1 MVLRNA
7 RASGDLRLAGRLTS
21 TSRPARL
28 SATTLAARGDELID
42 EAARRSRASLRARGA
57 RLIANALPI
66 AQTSLGAA
74 LAWVVAHD
82 VIGHQRPFFA
92 PIAATI
98 SLGVTLGARGRR
110 TIEMVVGVSVGVLVG
125 DLLTAAIGHGTW
137 QIALF
142 VALAMAAALALGGGP
157 LLVGQ
162 AASSA
167 VLVASLAPPTNGV
180 DLSRSL
186 DALIGGTI
194 GLGIHYLLPVD
205 VVGRARRATAPLIAE
220 LAGALEDVADA
231 LEARDLDRAEAALER
246 ARHADALAAR
256 LHDAVSVGVETAR
269 LAPPRRGA
277 RGQLALYAGAAHHLE
292 LAVRNVRVLAR
303 GAVRALVLEDNV
315 PPDVPL
321 AVRELA
327 AAVRALGREL
337 ETGDGAEEVRD
348 AAVRAA
354 GHATQVLEGTSNL
367 SVSVLVGQVRST
379 AVDLLR
385 ALGLEHDD
393 ARRVVVDAARSLEED

>member
-1 MVLRNA
+1 M
-7 RASGDLRLAGRLTS
+7 
-21 TSRPARL
+21 
-28 SATTLAARGDELID
+28 
-42 EAARRSRASLRARGA
+42 
-57 RLIANALPI
+57 
-66 AQTSLGAA
+66 
-74 LAWVVAHD
+74 
-82 VIGHQRPFFA
+82 IGHPRPFFA

-110 TIEMVVGVSVGVLVG
+110 TLEMVVGVSLGVLVG
-125 DLLTAAIGHGTW
+125 DLLTAAIGHGTL

-142 VALAMAAALALGGGP
+142 VALAMAAALLVGGSP

-167 VLVASLAPPTNGV
+167 VLVAALAPPHGGI
-180 DLSRSL
+180 DLSRGL
-186 DALIGGTI
+186 DALTGGVI
-194 GLGIHYLLPVD
+194 GLGVHYLLPVD
-205 VVGRARRATAPLIAE
+205 VVGRARRAAGPLIDE
-220 LAGALEDVADA
+220 LAGALDDIADG
-231 LEARDLDRAEAALER
+231 LETRDAERAEAALQR
-246 ARHADALAAR
+246 ARAADALAAT
-256 LHDAVSVGVETAR
+256 LHDAVAAGVETAR

-277 RGQLALYAGAAHHLE
+277 RTTLALYAGAAAHLE

-303 GAVRALVLEDNV
+303 GAVRALLLDDHV

-337 ETGDGAEEVRD
+337 EAGDAFEEVRD

-354 GHATQVLEGTSNL
+354 GHATLVLERTANL
-367 SVSVLVGQVRST
+367 SVSVLVGQIRST

-385 ALGLEHDD
+385 ALGIERDD
-393 ARRVVVDAARSLEED
+393 ARRAVVDAARSLEAP

>member
-1 MVLRNA
+1 M
-7 RASGDLRLAGRLTS
+7 TS

>member
-1 MVLRNA
+1 MR
-7 RASGDLRLAGRLTS
+7 G

-28 SATTLAARGDELID
+28 TATTLAARGDELID
-42 EAARRSRASLRARGA
+42 EAARRSRASLRARWA
-57 RLIANALPI
+57 RLTANLLPI

-110 TIEMVVGVSVGVLVG
+110 TIEMVVGVSVGVLIG

-142 VALAMAAALALGGGP
+142 VALAMAAALVLGGGP

-167 VLVASLAPPTNGV
+167 VLVASLAPPTNGI

-186 DALIGGTI
+186 DALIGGVI

-205 VVGRARRATAPLIAE
+205 VVGRAQRAAAPLVAE

-231 LEARDLDRAEAALER
+231 LQARDRERAEAALER
-246 ARHADALAAR
+246 ARATDALAAAV
-256 LHDAVSVGVETAR
+256 HDAVSVGVETAR

-303 GAVRALVLEDNV
+303 GAVRALLLDDNV

-321 AVRELA
+321 AIRELA
-327 AAVRALGREL
+327 AAVRALGSEL
-337 ETGDGAEEVRD
+337 EHGDGAEEVRD

-354 GHATQVLEGTSNL
+354 GHATRVLEGTANL

-385 ALGLEHDD
+385 ALGVDREEAQH
-393 ARRVVVDAARSLEED
+393 AVVDAVRSLETT

>member
-1 MVLRNA
+1 M
-7 RASGDLRLAGRLTS
+7 TS

-110 TIEMVVGVSVGVLVG
+110 TVEMVVGVSVGVLVG

-142 VALAMAAALALGGGP
+142 VALAMAAALVLGGGP
-157 LLVGQ
+157 LLAGQ

>member
-1 MVLRNA
+1 
-7 RASGDLRLAGRLTS
+7 LTS

-315 PPDVPL
+315 PPHVPL

>member
-1 MVLRNA
+1 M
-7 RASGDLRLAGRLTS
+7 TS

-42 EAARRSRASLRARGA
+42 EAARRSGASLRARGA

-220 LAGALEDVADA
+220 LAGALEDVADG

-315 PPDVPL
+315 PPHVPL

>member
-1 MVLRNA
+1 M
-7 RASGDLRLAGRLTS
+7 TS

-315 PPDVPL
+315 PPHVPL

>member
-1 MVLRNA
+1 
-7 RASGDLRLAGRLTS
+7 
-21 TSRPARL
+21 
-28 SATTLAARGDELID
+28 
-42 EAARRSRASLRARGA
+42 
-57 RLIANALPI
+57 
-66 AQTSLGAA
+66 
-74 LAWVVAHD
+74 
-82 VIGHQRPFFA
+82 
-92 PIAATI
+92 
-98 SLGVTLGARGRR
+98 
-110 TIEMVVGVSVGVLVG
+110 
-125 DLLTAAIGHGTW
+125 
-137 QIALF
+137 
-142 VALAMAAALALGGGP
+142 MAAALVLGGGA

-167 VLVASLAPPTNGV
+167 VLVASLSPPAGGV
-180 DLSRSL
+180 DFSRSL

-220 LAGALEDVADA
+220 LAGALEDVADG

>member
-1 MVLRNA
+1 MT
-7 RASGDLRLAGRLTS
+7 ASS
-21 TSRPARL
+21 
-28 SATTLAARGDELID
+28 LAARGDELID

-57 RLIANALPI
+57 RLAASALPI

-74 LAWVVAHD
+74 LAWLFARE
-82 VIGHQRPFFA
+82 VIGHPRPFFA

-110 TIEMVVGVSVGVLVG
+110 TLEMVVGVSLGVLVG
-125 DLLTAAIGHGTW
+125 DLLTAAIGHGTL

-142 VALAMAAALALGGGP
+142 VALAMAAALLVGGSP

-167 VLVASLAPPTNGV
+167 VLVAALAPPHGGI
-180 DLSRSL
+180 DLSRGL
-186 DALIGGTI
+186 DALTGGVI
-194 GLGIHYLLPVD
+194 GLGVHYLLPVD
-205 VVGRARRATAPLIAE
+205 VVGRARRAAGPLIDE
-220 LAGALEDVADA
+220 LAGALDDIADG
-231 LEARDLDRAEAALER
+231 LETRDAERAEAALQR
-246 ARHADALAAR
+246 ARAADALAAT
-256 LHDAVSVGVETAR
+256 LHDAVAAGVETAR

-277 RGQLALYAGAAHHLE
+277 RTTLALYAGAAAHLE

-303 GAVRALVLEDNV
+303 GAVRALLLDDHV

-337 ETGDGAEEVRD
+337 EAGDAFEEVRD

-354 GHATQVLEGTSNL
+354 GHATLVLERTANL
-367 SVSVLVGQVRST
+367 SVSVLVGQIRST

-385 ALGLEHDD
+385 ALGIERDD
-393 ARRVVVDAARSLEED
+393 ARRAVVDAARSLEAP

>member
-1 MVLRNA
+1 M
-7 RASGDLRLAGRLTS
+7 TS

-277 RGQLALYAGAAHHLE
+277 RAQLALYAGAAHHLE

-315 PPDVPL
+315 PPHVPL

>member
-1 MVLRNA
+1 
-7 RASGDLRLAGRLTS
+7 LTS

-82 VIGHQRPFFA
+82 LVGHQRPFFA

>member
-315 PPDVPL
+315 PPHVPL